1 MRITMFTAVSM
12 LVSGV
17 HSMTMGIKMGKFIQ
31 TVPKIPVIRDP
42 TPPFPK
48 PAYLPMGDLQPSFLR
63 EAELKHSRLAMV
75 SVIALPLLEKF
86 SYVYSDGNLLGI
98 NAFQNLPDVLQLGV
112 VQLMFISE
120 FTSMIRGWRN
130 PLEAPFTL
138 VDNYQPGD
146 LGFGL
151 WNTTMGD
158 NMDKELNNG
167 RLAMIGILGMMAQEL
182 VTHQRLF

>member
-1 MRITMFTAVSM
+1 MRSAITRSIVMFLTAVQTS
-12 LVSGV
+12 SFK
-17 HSMTMGIKMGKFIQ
+17 SGKFISN
-31 TVPKIPVIRDP
+31 VPLIPVIRDP
-42 TPPFPK
+42 TAPLERPPF
-48 PAYLPMGDLQPSFLR
+48 LPPGMQPSFLR

-75 SVIALPLLEKF
+75 SVVAFPFLEH
-86 SYVYSDGNLLGI
+86 YSSGLRID
-98 NAFQNLPDVLQLGV
+98 AFQQLPDLVQLGV

-130 PLEAPFTL
+130 PLDAPFTL
-138 VDNYQPGD
+138 NDNYQPGD

-151 WNTTMGD
+151 WNPSMGD

-167 RLAMIGILGMMAQEL
+167 RLAMIAMLGMMAQEL

>member
-1 MRITMFTAVSM
+1 MQFRSLFTRVIVM
-12 LVSGV
+12 GLVSVRTSSFKSGR
-17 HSMTMGIKMGKFIQ
+17 FINN
-31 TVPKIPVIRDP
+31 VPPIPMIREP
-42 TPPFPK
+42 TLPFDSPPF
-48 PAYLPMGDLQPSFLR
+48 LPPGMSPSFLR

-75 SVIALPLLEKF
+75 SVVAFPLLEQLTP
-86 SYVYSDGNLLGI
+86 GLGI
-98 NAFQNLPDVLQLGV
+98 DAFQTLPDLVQLGF
-112 VQLMFISE
+112 VQLMFLSE

-138 VDNYQPGD
+138 NDNYQPGD

-151 WNTTMGD
+151 WDTSMGD

-167 RLAMIGILGMMAQEL
+167 RLAMIAMLGMIVQEL

>member
-1 MRITMFTAVSM
+1 MRIAITRVII
-12 LVSGV
+12 
-17 HSMTMGIKMGKFIQ
+17 MGISALRTTSFKAGKFISN
-31 TVPKIPVIRDP
+31 VPPIPMIRDP
-42 TPPFPK
+42 TPPFERPPFLPPGME
-48 PAYLPMGDLQPSFLR
+48 PAFLR

-75 SVIALPLLEKF
+75 SVVAFPVLEHF
-86 SYVYSDGNLLGI
+86 SSGLGI
-98 NAFQNLPDVLQLGV
+98 DAFQQLPDVVQLGF
-112 VQLMFISE
+112 VQLMFMSE

-138 VDNYQPGD
+138 NDNYQPGD

-158 NMDKELNNG
+158 SMDKELNNG
-167 RLAMIGILGMMAQEL
+167 RLAMVGMLGMMVQEL

>member
-1 MRITMFTAVSM
+1 M
-12 LVSGV
+12 LCVVGAFKGSSFKAG
-17 HSMTMGIKMGKFIQ
+17 TFISNAPR
-31 TVPKIPVIRDP
+31 VPVIRDP
-42 TPPFPK
+42 TPPFSSP
-48 PAYLPMGDLQPSFLR
+48 PFLPPGMQPSFLR
-63 EAELKHSRLAMV
+63 ESELKHGRLAMV
-75 SVIALPLLEKF
+75 SVVAFPILEH
-86 SYVYSDGNLLGI
+86 YSSGLGI
-98 NAFQNLPDVLQLGV
+98 DAFQQLPDVMQLGV

-138 VDNYQPGD
+138 NENYQPGD

-151 WNTTMGD
+151 WNSTMGD

-167 RLAMIGILGMMAQEL
+167 RLAMIGMLGMMAQEL

>member
-1 MRITMFTAVSM
+1 MRPFITRAIV
-12 LVSGV
+12 
-17 HSMTMGIKMGKFIQ
+17 MGISAIKISGFKAGSFIS
-31 TVPKIPVIRDP
+31 TIPKIPLIRDP
-42 TPPFPK
+42 TPPFDRP
-48 PAYLPMGDLQPSFLR
+48 PFLPPGMQPSFLR

-75 SVIALPLLEKF
+75 SVIAFPILEH
-86 SYVYSDGNLLGI
+86 YSSGLGI
-98 NAFQNLPDVLQLGV
+98 DAFQQLPDIVQLSF
-112 VQLMFISE
+112 VQLMFMSE

-138 VDNYQPGD
+138 KDDYQPGD

-151 WNTTMGD
+151 WNTSMGE

-167 RLAMIGILGMMAQEL
+167 RLAMIAMLGMMVQEL

>member
-1 MRITMFTAVSM
+1 MGLNA
-12 LVSGV
+12 V
-17 HSMTMGIKMGKFIQ
+17 HSFKPGSFIS
-31 TVPKIPVIRDP
+31 TVPRIPMIREP
-42 TPPFPK
+42 TLPFESPPF
-48 PAYLPMGDLQPSFLR
+48 LPPGMQPSFLR
-63 EAELKHSRLAMV
+63 DSELKHSRLAMV
-75 SVIALPLLEKF
+75 SVVAFPILEHV
-86 SYVYSDGNLLGI
+86 SSGLGI
-98 NAFQNLPDVLQLGV
+98 DAFQQLPDVVQLGV

-138 VDNYQPGD
+138 NDNYQPGD

-158 NMDKELNNG
+158 SMDKELNNG
-167 RLAMIGILGMMAQEL
+167 RLAMIGMLGMMAQEL